1 MLRELTIADIADE
14 QQKSIAELIGIENYI
29 KLVDFYGGS
38 SIYIYKRDSFLRI
51 LRDKQIRKEF
61 KGNYRELAQKYNL
74 TEIAIRNIIGEQ
86 NTVMEGQCKLNF

>member
-38 SIYIYKRDSFLRI
+38 SIYIYKKDSFIRI
-51 LRDKQIRKEF
+51 LRDKQIKAEF

-74 TEIAIRNIIGEQ
+74 TEVAIRNIIGEQ
-86 NTVMEGQCKLNF
+86 NPVMVGQCKLEI